1 MLIPSKRFAVKKPI
15 EITATLKIEESNF
28 LVIIIYFIVSKI
40 MTLFETKNRIIQI
53 YKHLI
58 VNKEVE
64 EYILV
69 LRKNF
74 KWLMALSLVSI
85 ISYFSIY
92 YTNYHY
98 YRSECTILVNQ
109 DVMNIGATNY
119 SFLND
124 DQLPT
129 STAENRLMFIF
140 NSNALRDSLL
150 YRLDL
155 INHYNIRKTTAFRY
169 EKTVKK
175 LSKLVKLQRIDNN
188 IYKIFV
194 NDKEN
199 TAIKYQTLI
208 DTLDKQNHQI
218 QKIQFD
224 LVQKVTTQD
233 LHSLEI
239 QKYVSNAIN
248 SLKSLNEGNI
258 HQIEAYKFILM
269 NEKQMDLNAVTV
281 LTKAYPD
288 VNLGYDF
295 INAFIVCVYFIIG
308 IFTFF
313 MVGFVFY
320 HTNKIY
326 IHLLLFGKNKP

>member
-1 MLIPSKRFAVKKPI
+1 
-15 EITATLKIEESNF
+15 
-28 LVIIIYFIVSKI
+28 
-40 MTLFETKNRIIQI
+40 
-53 YKHLI
+53 
-58 VNKEVE
+58 
-64 EYILV
+64 
-69 LRKNF
+69 
-74 KWLMALSLVSI
+74 
-85 ISYFSIY
+85 
-92 YTNYHY
+92 
-98 YRSECTILVNQ
+98 
-109 DVMNIGATNY
+109 MNIGATNY

-194 NDKEN
+194 NDKERPMAATIANEIPRLIN
-199 TAIKYQTLI
+199 TVAKELMLKNLRAKVLKYQTLI